1 MLCEGILTSVRMSE
15 FSYADKRQQ
24 LINAVST
31 LKRVRQLYHSPF
43 TTFSL

>member
-1 MLCEGILTSVRMSE
+1 MFYEGILTSVRIPE
-15 FSYADKRQQ
+15 FSYIYKKRQ

-31 LKRVRQLYHSPF
+31 PKLAKQSCHSPF